1 MARNLALLALNTELI
16 SFGNVY
22 IKSPSDDTAISPRV
36 SEASVV
42 KSFRACDKDIPADV
56 AKSDA
61 TTGPFDF
68 SIALITCLEGNFSIN
83 SSYNGT
89 IPLFVELYKGFTAE
103 FLGVDGSSEKHP
115 PLGVNMGVDGGLIE
129 NALHDDDRHD
139 IMNTANTVVAA
150 YIFIAMVPLF

>member
-1 MARNLALLALNTELI
+1 MANQIFRPAFGLDLA
-16 SFGNVY
+16 G
-22 IKSPSDDTAISPRV
+22 SPGSDR
-36 SEASVV
+36 
-42 KSFRACDKDIPADV
+42 ADV
-56 AKSDA
+56 ARSDA

-115 PLGVNMGVDGGLIE
+115 PLGVSMGVDGGLIE

-139 IMNTANTVVAA
+139 MNTANTVVAA
-150 YIFIAMVPLF
+150 YIFIAMVPLFLLATVVHLTKLK

>member
-36 SEASVV
+36 SEAKVV

-103 FLGVDGSSEKHP
+103 FLLQNNP
-115 PLGVNMGVDGGLIE
+115 PLGASMGVDGGLIE
-129 NALHDDDRHD
+129 NALHDDNRHD
-139 IMNTANTVVAA
+139 MNTANTVAAA
-150 YIFIAMVPLF
+150 YIFIAMVPY